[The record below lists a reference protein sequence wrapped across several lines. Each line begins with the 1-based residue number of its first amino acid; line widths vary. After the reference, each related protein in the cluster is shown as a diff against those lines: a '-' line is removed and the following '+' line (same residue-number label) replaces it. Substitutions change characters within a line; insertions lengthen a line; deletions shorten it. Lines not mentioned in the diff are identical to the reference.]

1 MRIRFFYDE
10 VKYRL
15 REVKYLKDFIA
26 EVIREEKHSPGDL
39 SFILTGDNTI
49 REINREFLKQ
59 DYFTDV
65 IAFDYGK
72 GNNTCGEIYISV
84 DTVKKNAV
92 NYKVSFKNE
101 LIRVIL
107 HGTLHLC
114 GYRDGTEED
123 ALIMKER
130 ENELLNRF
138 LEGKGSGIQ
147 I

>member
-39 SFILTGDNTI
+39 SFILTGNEKI
-49 REINREFLKQ
+49 RGINREFLKQ

-65 IAFDYGK
+65 IAFDYGDGK
-72 GNNTCGEIYISV
+72 IVRGEVYISI
-84 DTVKKNAV
+84 DTVRINAI
-92 NYKVSFKNE
+92 NYKVSLRNE

-114 GYRDGTEED
+114 GYRDGSEEE
-123 ALIMKER
+123 ARLMKNR
-130 ENELLNRF
+130 ENELLKRF
-138 LEGKGSGIQ
+138 FGGKKSGIQ
-147 I
+147 V